1 MFEQIGLL
9 VVLVLGEFAVVIGM
23 IEFILLR
30 SIGRFGGFD
39 RRLSELE
46 ALLCGV
52 VLLIV
57 EQG

>member
-1 MFEQIGLL
+1 MFEQIGLF
-9 VVLVLGEFAVVIGM
+9 VVLVLGEFAVVMGM

-30 SIGRFGGFD
+30 SIGRLGGFD

-46 ALLCGV
+46 ALLCGI

-57 EQG
+57 QQG

>member
-52 VLLIV
+52 ALLIV